1 MEFSDT
7 AIIIIAMV
15 VVSIQTCQYSSD
27 KYLEFDQKSEVKTGD
42 LFLELH
48 SMQVKN
54 TDFIRFNDISFLKKC
69 HHLNFGISLVHPT
82 VKTYLNVK
90 LIYFYFIFITYFT
103 QVFHISSWH

>member
-7 AIIIIAMV
+7 AIVIIPMV
-15 VVSIQTCQYSSD
+15 IVSTQTCQDSSD
-27 KYLEFDQKSEVKTGD
+27 KYLAFDQKSEVKIGD
-42 LFLELH
+42 LIMQLH

-54 TDFIRFNDISFLKKC
+54 ADIRFKDISFLKKC

-103 QVFHISSWH
+103 QVFHNSSSH